1 MLYISRVT
9 DNGYYITD
17 TEDGVEEVVDK
28 EQLTEIIELGLK
40 VQGISTYNGEIS
52 IRVYNPESILAGLR
66 LQGLSNDF
74 SIDIIAGEVTV
85 LSYKGIDRSVKIP
98 NGVTYLSDYS
108 FYNASF

>member
-17 TEDGVEEVVDK
+17 TEDGVEAVVDK

-40 VQGISTYNGEIS
+40 V
-52 IRVYNPESILAGLR
+52 
-66 LQGLSNDF
+66 QGLSNDF

>member
-17 TEDGVEEVVDK
+17 TEDGVEEVVNK

-40 VQGISTYNGEIS
+40 V
-52 IRVYNPESILAGLR
+52 
-66 LQGLSNDF
+66 QGLSNDF

-98 NGVTYLSDYS
+98 NGVNYLSDYS

>member
-40 VQGISTYNGEIS
+40 EYKGYLLTIEKFPLECI
-52 IRVYNPESILAGLR
+52 ILRVY
-66 LQGLSNDF
+66 
-74 SIDIIAGEVTV
+74 
-85 LSYKGIDRSVKIP
+85 
-98 NGVTYLSDYS
+98 
-108 FYNASF
+108 

>member
-9 DNGYYITD
+9 DNGYYITG

-40 VQGISTYNGEIS
+40 VQG
-52 IRVYNPESILAGLR
+52 
-66 LQGLSNDF
+66 
-74 SIDIIAGEVTV
+74 
-85 LSYKGIDRSVKIP
+85 
-98 NGVTYLSDYS
+98 VTYLSDYS

>member
-1 MLYISRVT
+1 MLYISLVT

-17 TEDGVEEVVDK
+17 TEDGVEAVVDK

-40 VQGISTYNGEIS
+40 V
-52 IRVYNPESILAGLR
+52 
-66 LQGLSNDF
+66 QGLSNDF

-98 NGVTYLSDYS
+98 NGVNYLSDYS

>member
-1 MLYISRVT
+1 M
-9 DNGYYITD
+9 
-17 TEDGVEEVVDK
+17 
-28 EQLTEIIELGLK
+28 
-40 VQGISTYNGEIS
+40 
-52 IRVYNPESILAGLR
+52 YNPESILAGLR

-98 NGVTYLSDYS
+98 NGVNYLSDYS